1 MLNTIYFLDC
11 LITAIIFDTFAF
23 VNFLVVLG
31 NKSRR
36 TTNLNSK
43 SYVACSTY
51 HAAIGNNTTVVHNVS
66 IILIVIDL
74 RLCKCIII

>member
-11 LITAIIFDTFAF
+11 LITAIMFDTFVF

-36 TTNLNSK
+36 RTTLNSK
-43 SYVACSTY
+43 PYVACSTY
-51 HAAIGNNTTVVHNVS
+51 HAAIGNTAVVHNVS
-66 IILIVIDL
+66 IILTAVDL